1 MTITQPT
8 TREVEHYG
16 KSTEDMIKEGLFP
29 RMHTL
34 LSLRT
39 AYHDSS
45 TGVRSSVHKKLG
57 YGERVADLVDTTGAE
72 MLSNGYLRL
81 VYIKQPR
88 ILYTKTKKKP

>member
-1 MTITQPT
+1 MTIENPT
-8 TREVEHYG
+8 AREVEHYG
-16 KSTEDMIKEGLFP
+16 KSAEDLIKEGLFP
-29 RMHTL
+29 RIHTL

-45 TGVRSSVHKKLG
+45 TGVRKSINDKFG